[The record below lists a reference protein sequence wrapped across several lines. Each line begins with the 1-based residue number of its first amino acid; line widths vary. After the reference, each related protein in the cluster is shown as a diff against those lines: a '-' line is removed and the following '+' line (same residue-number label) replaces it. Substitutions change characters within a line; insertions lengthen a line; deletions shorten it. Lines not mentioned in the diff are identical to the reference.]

1 MTKLKT
7 VPLHEVAHSRT
18 GDKGNRLNA
27 SLIVYNKAAYAYI
40 RDQISAQRV
49 AELFAA
55 RGCVSVRRYELPLL
69 GALNFVLDDVLEG
82 GVNGSL
88 NLDGHGKTLSF
99 LLLTLTVEMPQ
110 GLLIERATG
119 GVDSPFA
126 ENPQT
131 PVQVG

>member
-1 MTKLKT
+1 MTRELKT

-49 AELFAA
+49 ADLFAA

-69 GALNFVLDDVLEG
+69 GAFNFVLDDVLEG

-99 LLLTLTVEMPQ
+99 LLLTLTVEMPPE
-110 GLLIERATG
+110 LSTKRATD
-119 GVDSPFA
+119 GVDSPCLDG
-126 ENPQT
+126 P
-131 PVQVG
+131 